1 MTPILKTSRGASY
14 CAEALDALRHL
25 RDDGQRFAMA
35 WVDGPYFMG
44 KGEWDPCLS
53 LDAAAAWYAPY
64 LEALTAVCAPSA
76 SVYLWGT
83 DELEAE
89 LRRSMRAL
97 GWTFRGRVTWVK
109 PDGQALKSS
118 YEGGA
123 RCWPDVTEVCGFYQ
137 REEWAPSTC
146 AGQEIAYAAGADD
159 RNSAR
164 VFLRSEWERA
174 GLRGRPDDVRSD
186 GRKWRSH
193 ADRALGSNGIG
204 GHYFNLAQWSLPTWE
219 HYQDLAIYAQ
229 RHGPKRDR
237 PYLVLPKVW
246 GQPGDPLRA
255 SYDHLRASYDHLRAE
270 YDHLRAEYEA
280 SRPAFNCPIGVSNV
294 WTASSV
300 GGAERLRTPDGESHP
315 CQKPLVFAE
324 RALLASTR
332 PGEAVLDLFAG
343 THRIAVAVER
353 MKDVRS
359 WVAVEQDPR
368 WAAIVRPHLQ
378 WDAAALAVGAQP
390 SLFGSRD

>member
-14 CAEALDALRHL
+14 CAEALDALRCL

-44 KGEWDPCLS
+44 KGEWDPTLS
-53 LDAAAAWYAPY
+53 LDAAVAWYAPY

-89 LRRSMRAL
+89 LRRPMRAL
-97 GWTFRGRVTWVK
+97 GWTFRGRVTWNKGVAAMAGK
-109 PDGQALKSS
+109 VDTGSL
-118 YEGGA
+118 
-123 RCWPDVTEVCGFYQ
+123 RCWYDVTEVCGFYQ
-137 REEWAPSTC
+137 REEWSLSGGAAST
-146 AGQEIAYAAGADD
+146 IAHAANADERNPCTAFFVAEREAAGMTRRDLAAHFPS
-159 RNSAR
+159 RTGGLTGCVSN
-164 VFLRSEWERA
+164 WE
-174 GLRGRPDDVRSD
+174 
-186 GRKWRSH
+186 
-193 ADRALGSNGIG
+193 G
-204 GHYFNLAQWSLPTWE
+204 GQNFPTWE
-219 HYQDLAIYAQ
+219 VWARCAAAMAEC
-229 RHGPKRDR
+229 GPKRDR
-237 PYLVLPKVW
+237 PYLVLPEVW
-246 GQPGDPLRA
+246 GQSGDPLRA
-255 SYDHLRASYDHLRAE
+255 S

-294 WTASSV
+294 WTSPSV
-300 GGAERLRTPDGESHP
+300 GGAERLRTPDGETHP
-315 CQKPLVFAE
+315 CQKPLAFAE
-324 RALLASTR
+324 RAVLASTR
-332 PGEAVLDLFAG
+332 PGEVVLDLFAG

-353 MKDVRS
+353 TKEARS

-390 SLFGSRD
+390 SLFGGARG